1 MAIHSS
7 EINGVTWVI
16 FVFCV
21 GLEVVCLKQ
30 NFCCPFKKKKKNL
43 KKDQGLCPRKSLMYL
58 KLQSS
63 HNKHRRDVKPSAFA
77 LKSV

>member
-1 MAIHSS
+1 MSSCSWMAIHSS

-30 NFCCPFKKKKKNL
+30 NFCCPFKKKKKKFEEGPGPL
-43 KKDQGLCPRKSLMYL
+43 SKKI
-58 KLQSS
+58 S
-63 HNKHRRDVKPSAFA
+63 HVFETSE
-77 LKSV
+77 